1 MKNYFN
7 NEIKFLKYLDTH
19 DLFDRYAETI
29 DVLFDEQMR
38 KLSIAHGNVATH
50 PDFSHPDRKN
60 YYELTVFGYNT
71 LSNSKSAGT
80 NKKIGIITLFV
91 SIISVLIAVATFIL
105 QFFNH

>member
-7 NEIKFLKYLDTH
+7 NEIKLLEYLDTH

-38 KLSIAHGNVATH
+38 NLSIAHGNVTIH
-50 PDFSHPDRKN
+50 PDFSHPDHKN
-60 YYELTVFGYNT
+60 YYELTVSGYNM
-71 LSNSKSAGT
+71 LSNSKNSRI

-91 SIISVLIAVATFIL
+91 SIISVLIAAATFIL